1 MDAWTSAS
9 SQVLSPT
16 VSIHSATV
24 SVHTAATKETRT
36 VSDSP
41 NVSQCLFSVSVHNPF
56 ASAKKKGKQI
66 PLTCNRRSVDSGPE
80 FWAALP
86 PVRESGLSSP
96 DICVLGVCVLGLCVS
111 VCLCACR
118 SCVGLVL
125 PGMQVVLPGG
135 MQVRMYACI
144 YLCMCVCLC
153 VCEYMY
159 VYVCVCIYITS

>member
-1 MDAWTSAS
+1 MFLIAS
-9 SQVLSPT
+9 
-16 VSIHSATV
+16 
-24 SVHTAATKETRT
+24 
-36 VSDSP
+36 
-41 NVSQCLFSVSVHNPF
+41 
-56 ASAKKKGKQI
+56 
-66 PLTCNRRSVDSGPE
+66 CNRRSVDSGPE

-96 DICVLGVCVLGLCVS
+96 DICVLGVCVLGLCVC

-118 SCVGLVL
+118 SCVGL
-125 PGMQVVLPGG
+125 VLPGG

-159 VYVCVCIYITS
+159 VCMYAYAYILRLNSSTHYFAM

>member
-1 MDAWTSAS
+1 VGAWTSASSQVLSAGTEDAHGPDARPCVDAWTSAS

-24 SVHTAATKETRT
+24 SVHTAATKETRA

-96 DICVLGVCVLGLCVS
+96 DICVC
-111 VCLCACR
+111 
-118 SCVGLVL
+118 
-125 PGMQVVLPGG
+125 
-135 MQVRMYACI
+135 
-144 YLCMCVCLC
+144 
-153 VCEYMY
+153 
-159 VYVCVCIYITS
+159 